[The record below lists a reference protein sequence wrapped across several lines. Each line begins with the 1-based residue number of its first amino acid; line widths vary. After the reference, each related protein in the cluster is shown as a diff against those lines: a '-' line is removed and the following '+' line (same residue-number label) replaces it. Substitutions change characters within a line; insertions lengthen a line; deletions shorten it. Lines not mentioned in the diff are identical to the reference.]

1 MSVLS
6 CFTTGGLLNLLNTVQ
21 IQAIQTQ
28 TDKKEGKSKTIHT
41 KNRRPR
47 SPVLFISPKMVQ

>member
-1 MSVLS
+1 MFVLS

-41 KNRRPR
+41 KN
-47 SPVLFISPKMVQ
+47 